1 MDVTRLKKDIGIIK
15 DVIIE
20 IKAENNELKRQ
31 KEELMGY
38 VEILEQ
44 KEERLGTQ
52 NRITMQ
58 ENNKKILKF
67 QEQRK
72 NSLELMKNFQ
82 DDKTEPENLKELRF
96 IRGELGKQIKKQW
109 DRKESKEEIKIKGEM
124 FRIIYERQ
132 VRENETAVKGKLQ
145 QSNDTKETKQR
156 FLEKAKIV
164 KQKLQMNKGYK
175 TGTCRKESLI
185 QLLHDVILK
194 INEWNQ
200 TRMWGWRSEDSQ
212 QLNNMTL

>member
-1 MDVTRLKKDIGIIK
+1 M
-15 DVIIE
+15 
-20 IKAENNELKRQ
+20 
-31 KEELMGY
+31 
-38 VEILEQ
+38 
-44 KEERLGTQ
+44 
-52 NRITMQ
+52 
-58 ENNKKILKF
+58 
-67 QEQRK
+67 
-72 NSLELMKNFQ
+72 
-82 DDKTEPENLKELRF
+82 RF

-124 FRIIYERQ
+124 FRNIYERQ

-164 KQKLQMNKGYK
+164 KQKLQMNNGYK

-185 QLLHDVILK
+185 QLLHDVILR
-194 INEWNQ
+194 INEWNK

-212 QLNNMTL
+212 QMRTGYKITNFVLCVIHIHIPIYHFNQTSIDSHENR